1 MACCAL
7 AAFLVSQLLVAF
19 DWFRERVLGLAP
31 AVVPINANA
40 AWRLGDASPAVTARG
55 VYGAPRRIAL
65 ALGGGA
71 LAFAFAW
78 AAVEAGPAHRPH
90 PFQIP
95 YLCSSSATALD

>member
-7 AAFLVSQLLVAF
+7 AAFIVSQLLVVL
-19 DWFRERVLGLAP
+19 DWLRERVLGLAP
-31 AVVPINANA
+31 AVVPLNENA
-40 AWRLGDASPAVTARG
+40 AWRLGDAAPLA
-55 VYGAPRRIAL
+55 APRALFSSPRRLAL

-78 AAVEAGPAHRPH
+78 AAVEAGGAHRPH

-95 YLCSSSATALD
+95 YLCSSSVAALD